1 MVAVT
6 KAGVATELDD
16 MSNAPNIPSRHGRQR
31 AATRQSKSEE
41 VQRAAEHAPS
51 HENETIRE

>member
-6 KAGVATELDD
+6 KAGVATALDD
-16 MSNAPNIPSRHGRQR
+16 MSNAPSIPARHGWQR
-31 AATRQSKSEE
+31 AVTRQSKSEE

>member
-1 MVAVT
+1 MIAVT

-16 MSNAPNIPSRHGRQR
+16 LSNAPSIPSRHGRQR
-31 AATRQSKSEE
+31 AATRPSKSEE

>member
-16 MSNAPNIPSRHGRQR
+16 MSDAPSIPSRHGRQR
-31 AATRQSKSEE
+31 AATRQSKQ
-41 VQRAAEHAPS
+41 V
-51 HENETIRE
+51 